1 MVSRSSSQK
10 AALIFA
16 AELAEDEDVFSSAE
30 LQRTLQS
37 RPKPRKADAGLR
49 ARLMSK
55 TSDRIEWTPIET
67 GATRVGVP
75 DIYGVCKRTGESFWV
90 ECKKRDGKLSPGQIA
105 WIRTHQRL
113 NVPVFVVE
121 DFMGGWMLLELGT
134 DNILRGSS
142 NRRMLEL
149 LKATNHRAD

>member
-1 MVSRSSSQK
+1 LLPDDEDMFSPEQVARV
-10 AALIFA
+10 
-16 AELAEDEDVFSSAE
+16 LAE
-30 LQRTLQS
+30 

-55 TSDRIEWTPIET
+55 TSDMIEWTPIET
-67 GATRVGVP
+67 GTTRIGVP
-75 DIYGVCKRTGESFWV
+75 DIYGVNKRTGESFWV

-105 WIRTHQRL
+105 WIRTHMRL
-113 NVPVFVVE
+113 QVPVFVVE

-142 NRRMLEL
+142 NRKMLDL
-149 LKATNHRAD
+149 LKASNHRNT